1 MELTNELLATF
12 VGGQVLIQ
20 ETRDFAFDERR
31 GGIAKVV
38 IDRGI
43 LKLNFDWLMWRS
55 GEDWRSTSVEYY
67 EISLNASRP
76 KKVGEG
82 MEVDFPFKGVYL
94 RFYRANDP
102 SNIAKEN
109 IGGFAQTRR
118 LLKKD

>member
-43 LKLNFDWLMWRS
+43 LKLDFEWLARRQ
-55 GEDWRSTSVEYY
+55 GEDWWNTSVDHY
-67 EISLNASRP
+67 EIPLNAPRP

-82 MEVDFPFKGVYL
+82 LEVDFPFGGVYL

-102 SNIAKEN
+102 SNITKED
-109 IGGFAQTRR
+109 IGGIAQTRR

>member
-1 MELTNELLATF
+1 MELTSELLVTF

-20 ETRDFAFDERR
+20 ETRDFSSDERR
-31 GGIAKVV
+31 GKITGAS
-38 IDRGI
+38 IDRGL
-43 LKLNFDWLMWRS
+43 LKLDFEWLAHRQ
-55 GEDWRSTSVEYY
+55 GEDWRNTSVDHY

-76 KKVGEG
+76 KKVGEEL
-82 MEVDFPFKGVYL
+82 EVDFPFKGVYL

-102 SNIAKEN
+102 SNIAQED